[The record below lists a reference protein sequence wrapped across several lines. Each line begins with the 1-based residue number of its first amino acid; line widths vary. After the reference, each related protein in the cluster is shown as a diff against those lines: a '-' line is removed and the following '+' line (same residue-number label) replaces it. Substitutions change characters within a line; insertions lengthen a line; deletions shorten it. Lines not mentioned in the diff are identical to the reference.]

1 MGPMLTQLLREWIGT
16 SKWFAN
22 WQTSTATVLWS
33 TVFWSKIIA
42 WCISMRRGQ
51 LSKCIGD
58 WRLILGKNQG
68 ASRFPQNCSCLQT
81 YLGLRCLTLD
91 SEALSASNWNRA
103 VEGPVEIDSVWPFG
117 IQLHKIQW
125 IMQYGLT
132 PKLRVRIL
140 NFIDERLASH
150 QTPWLTINGR
160 QWGSSSQACSNLG
173 QIKLRCE
180 WCDLIVSFGRIL
192 RNALLKRT
200 TVQTKSQSVEQCY

>member
-1 MGPMLTQLLREWIGT
+1 MVCQLANFNCHSSLVNSFLVKNYSLMHINAQRPTVKVYWRLAPDTWQKPGRLKISSELFL
-16 SKWFAN
+16 FAN
-22 WQTSTATVLWS
+22 
-33 TVFWSKIIA
+33 
-42 WCISMRRGQ
+42 ISWPKMFD
-51 LSKCIGD
+51 L
-58 WRLILGKNQG
+58 RLR
-68 ASRFPQNCSCLQT
+68 ASE
-81 YLGLRCLTLD
+81 